1 MLDKTSAKAAAEA
14 LEPMLNKVRGTV
26 YDMLDTAS
34 AEARRLQRSLFGVL
48 RECQNPDT
56 ASAVL
61 HSLEA
66 AWRKD
71 KTVVVDDTKTVPTI
85 PRSYSATKSALL
97 KAWGDGPGYAN
108 EVRNHIAYTCTVSGA
123 DIAAMLPK
131 HMGENP
137 DHFLRLTS
145 ERYSGERGDS
155 LFMRDYT
162 FAKNAAAGNKKRETE
177 AKRAAE
183 VSEKV
188 AAAKATAFVSGTDE
202 NPPDALSE
210 KVGAALNKLVLTV
223 RNVAKQVPEQMLV
236 DYLNDMSK
244 DIASWPDDLKRDAE
258 VKQAAAKTA

>member
-85 PRSYSATKSALL
+85 ARSYSATKSALL
-97 KAWGDGPGYAN
+97 KAWSDGPGYAN

-145 ERYSGERGDS
+145 ERYAGERGDS

-177 AKRAAE
+177 AKRASEVKAAE
-183 VSEKV
+183 GRV
-188 AAAKATAFVSGTDE
+188 AFASGTDE

-223 RNVAKQVPEQMLV
+223 RNAAQVIPQDQLV
-236 DYLNDMSK
+236 DYLNDMAK
-244 DIASWPDDLKRDAE
+244 DVARWHADLSTTVKVAE
-258 VKQAAAKTA
+258 VAKTA